1 MWIVQSVCKR
11 CLVVLFVVQL
21 WMGTHPKGPSLIA
34 SSGES
39 LAEWIENHHDALGD
53 RLKSSCQL
61 PFLFKVLSV
70 NIALSIQVH
79 PDKVCE
85 CIVVIVGMFMFTCL
99 DAFLQYI
106 EIINNI

>member
-1 MWIVQSVCKR
+1 MQYSNLFR
-11 CLVVLFVVQL
+11 CCIAALTAVQL

-39 LAEWIENHHDALGD
+39 LAEWIESHHSSLGD
-53 RLKSSCQL
+53 QLISSSQL

-79 PDKVCE
+79 PEKVCKS
-85 CIVVIVGMFMFTCL
+85 
-99 DAFLQYI
+99 
-106 EIINNI
+106 

>member
-1 MWIVQSVCKR
+1 MLLISV
-11 CLVVLFVVQL
+11 LYTVQL

-39 LAEWIENHHDALGD
+39 LAKWITDHISSLGD
-53 RLKSSCQL
+53 QAKLYNEL

-79 PDKVCE
+79 PDKVCALH
-85 CIVVIVGMFMFTCL
+85 CRS
-99 DAFLQYI
+99 DLQ
-106 EIINNI
+106 

>member
-1 MWIVQSVCKR
+1 MLSMYIT
-11 CLVVLFVVQL
+11 LFVVQL

-39 LAEWIENHHDALGD
+39 LAEWIDSHRSSLGD
-53 RLKSSCQL
+53 RLTSSSQL
-61 PFLFKVLSV
+61 PYLFKVLSV

-85 CIVVIVGMFMFTCL
+85 CIVVSVGLFTFIVRICFHF
-99 DAFLQYI
+99 AVR
-106 EIINNI
+106 

>member
-1 MWIVQSVCKR
+1 
-11 CLVVLFVVQL
+11 
-21 WMGTHPKGPSLIA
+21 MGTHPKGPSLIA

-39 LAEWIENHHDALGD
+39 LSEWIKNHHTALGD
-53 RLKSSCQL
+53 QLKSYSEL

-85 CIVVIVGMFMFTCL
+85 HSAVIISMFY
-99 DAFLQYI
+99 D
-106 EIINNI
+106 

>member
-1 MWIVQSVCKR
+1 MATELGSFQNGIRFNCVDT
-11 CLVVLFVVQL
+11 LYIVQL

-39 LAEWIENHHDALGD
+39 LAKWIDDHQSSLGD
-53 RLKSSCQL
+53 CLKLYSQL

-85 CIVVIVGMFMFTCL
+85 WCNRLIDNLLIDIL
-99 DAFLQYI
+99 L
-106 EIINNI
+106 

>member
-1 MWIVQSVCKR
+1 MDLLYIA
-11 CLVVLFVVQL
+11 QL

-39 LAEWIENHHDALGD
+39 LAKWIENHPDSLSD
-53 RLKSSCQL
+53 QLNSYNQL

-79 PDKVCE
+79 PDKVCT
-85 CIVVIVGMFMFTCL
+85 VLFAVQL
-99 DAFLQYI
+99 SSLS
-106 EIINNI
+106 